1 MQKNKKEREL
11 AKEVE
16 NKLKRELGSV
26 SDNFGNT
33 VDENNGSMELSSEE
47 YDQFKKDNL
56 PKKYSN
62 YERFCR
68 FSEGFMKPSPDKEI
82 APKLEDSIETCH
94 LNITPESAT
103 AAVYIGAIG
112 AFAASL
118 LIGTV
123 IFSLMS
129 ISPTISTDEA
139 VDFLLFSMIMGLL
152 IAMMTYFQIRN
163 APINM
168 AAQWRMKASNSM
180 IICVFYIVTF
190 MRHTSNLENAVRF
203 ASEHVAFPLSM
214 DLKRIIWD
222 VETDKFDSVSAS
234 LDDYLAGWKEHAPE
248 FVESMNLIES
258 SLLQGTEERR
268 LQTLDKS
275 LSNIL
280 EQTYEKMLHYAHGLQ
295 GPLSN
300 LNMLGVILPVL
311 GMVILPLVVS
321 MMDVQWYYLFGMYNI
336 ILFLAVFNLGNKI
349 MNTRPNGYGDTS
361 EGEGM
366 GKDSTKSIDLGFT
379 KIVLKPSTF
388 AVFVVIFFL
397 VVAFSPM
404 LINNLY
410 PGGASGPNSFD
421 SRFEDMIMPRAEATG
436 MGGLAEDLKPIDYR
450 GTGTDRTGPFG
461 FLATLA
467 SFGFTL
473 AAGLGLSTYYK
484 LKSSDTIKIKEKT
497 KKLENEF
504 AGSLFQ
510 LGNRLEDGLPVE
522 IALGKVAESL
532 EGSTSG
538 EFFRKASD
546 NVKRLGMS
554 VDDAIFNKNN
564 GAIKSYPSS
573 LIASTMKVLVESSQK
588 GPKIAAQAMVNV
600 SNYIKEIHRVDERL
614 RDLMSETLASM
625 KSQIK
630 MLTPLISAI
639 VVGITSLII
648 DILGT
653 IATQA
658 DDMADGGD
666 VGAAAMFGE
675 GVPTYFF
682 QIVVGIYVVQIVYI
696 LTKIVNGIENG
707 SDKLTEEYQMGIN
720 LTKATLM
727 YTFVSVMAVLGFT
740 LLARMIMD

>member
-1 MQKNKKEREL
+1 MPKDKKEREL

-16 NKLKRELGSV
+16 QRLKKELGSV
-26 SDNFGNT
+26 SDNLGNAVGDDTDFGS
-33 VDENNGSMELSSEE
+33 DLSSEE
-47 YDQFKKDNL
+47 YDQFKQENL
-56 PKKYSN
+56 PKKYSL
-62 YERFCR
+62 YEKFCK

-82 APKLEDSIETCH
+82 APKLEESIKTCH
-94 LNITPESAT
+94 LNVTPESAT
-103 AAVYIGAIG
+103 SAVYIGAIG
-112 AFAASL
+112 VFFGVLGLGVLIFA
-118 LIGTV
+118 
-123 IFSLMS
+123 LMS
-129 ISPTISTDEA
+129 VSPTSTGEEA
-139 VDFLLFSMIMGLL
+139 ANFLMFSMMMGLI
-152 IAMMTYFQIRN
+152 IAMMAFFQLRN

-168 AAQWRMKASNSM
+168 ANQWRMKASNSM

-190 MRHTSNLENAVRF
+190 MRHTSNLENGIRF

-222 VETDKFDSVSAS
+222 VETERFESMTES
-234 LDDYLAGWKEHAPE
+234 LDDYLAGWKQYAPE

-258 SLLQGTEERR
+258 SLLQGSEERR
-268 LQTLDKS
+268 LGTLDKS

-321 MMDVQWYYLFGMYNI
+321 MMDVQWYFLFGLYNI

-349 MNTRPNGYGDTS
+349 LTTRPNGYGDTS
-361 EGEGM
+361 EGEGL
-366 GKDSTKSIDLGFT
+366 GKDSTKTIDLGFT
-379 KIVLKPSTF
+379 KIVLSPTTF
-388 AVFVVIFFL
+388 GVTVAIFFL
-397 VVAFSPM
+397 IIAFSPI

-410 PGGASGPNSFD
+410 SGGAQGFD
-421 SRFEDMIMPRAEATG
+421 QAFQDALLPGAERGG
-436 MGGLAEDLKPIDYR
+436 MGNIIEGLKPIDYR

-461 FLATLA
+461 FMATLA

-473 AAGLGLSTYYK
+473 AAGMGLATYYK

-497 KKLENEF
+497 KKLEEEF

-510 LGNRLEDGLPVE
+510 LGNRLEDGLPTE

-532 EGSTSG
+532 EGSASG
-538 EFFRKASD
+538 EFFQHASD
-546 NVKRLGMS
+546 NIKRLGMN
-554 VDDAIFNKNN
+554 VNDAIFNENN
-564 GAIKSYPSS
+564 GAIKAYPSS
-573 LIASTMKVLVESSQK
+573 LIASTMKVLVESAQK

-600 SNYIKEIHRVDERL
+600 SSYIKEIHKVDERL
-614 RDLMSETLASM
+614 RDLMSETMASM

-630 MLTPLISAI
+630 MLTPLISSI
-639 VVGITSLII
+639 VVGITALII

-653 IATQA
+653 ISAQA
-658 DDMADGGD
+658 DEMADGAANT
-666 VGAAAMFGE
+666 GAAAMFGE
-675 GVPTYFF
+675 GIPTYYF
-682 QIVVGIYVVQIVYI
+682 QIVVGIYVVQIVYL

-720 LTKATLM
+720 LTKATMM
-727 YTFVSVMAVLGFT
+727 YTFVSFMAVMGFT
-740 LLARMIMD
+740 LLAKMIMD

>member
-1 MQKNKKEREL
+1 MPKDKAERKL

-16 NKLKRELGSV
+16 KKLQKELGSV

-33 VDENNGSMELSSEE
+33 VGDSGLGIELSSEE
-47 YDQFKKDNL
+47 YDQFKEANL
-56 PKKYSN
+56 PKKYSQ
-62 YERFCR
+62 YERFCK

-82 APKLEDSIETCH
+82 APKLEESINTCH
-94 LNITPESAT
+94 LNVTPESAT
-103 AAVYIGAIG
+103 SAVYIGSIGIFFGILAIG
-112 AFAASL
+112 V
-118 LIGTV
+118 V
-123 IFSLMS
+123 IFAMLTVH
-129 ISPTISTDEA
+129 PNTTPEEA
-139 VDFLLFSMIMGLL
+139 LEFLLFSMMMGLL
-152 IAMMTYFQIRN
+152 VAMMGFFQLRN
-163 APINM
+163 MPINM
-168 AAQWRMKASNSM
+168 ANQWRMKASNSM
-180 IICVFYIVTF
+180 IICVFYVVTF
-190 MRHTSNLENAVRF
+190 MRHTSNLENGIRF
-203 ASEHVAFPLSM
+203 AAEHVAFPLSL
-214 DLKRIIWD
+214 DLKRIVWD
-222 VETDKFDSVSAS
+222 VETEKYDSISES
-234 LDDYLAGWKEHAPE
+234 LDEYLKGWKQYAPE
-248 FVESMNLIES
+248 FVESMNLIQS

-321 MMDVQWYYLFGMYNI
+321 MMEVQWYFLFGLYNI

-366 GKDSTKSIDLGFT
+366 AKDSTKEIDLGFT
-379 KIVLKPSTF
+379 KIVLSPSMF
-388 AVFVVIFFL
+388 AVMVSLVFL
-397 VVAFSPM
+397 LVAFSPM

-410 PGGASGPNSFD
+410 AGGADGFD
-421 SRFEDMIMPRAEATG
+421 TAFENAIMPTAERSG
-436 MGGLAEDLKPIDYR
+436 FGNLAEGLKPLDYR
-450 GTGTDRTGPFG
+450 DNVPNRTGPFG
-461 FLATLA
+461 FMATLA

-473 AAGLGLSTYYK
+473 AAGIGLATYYK

-497 KKLENEF
+497 KELENEF

-522 IALGKVAESL
+522 IALGKVAEAL

-538 EFFRKASD
+538 DFFQHASD
-546 NVKRLGMS
+546 NVRRLGMN
-554 VDDAIFNKNN
+554 VDDAIFNEQN
-564 GAIKSYPSS
+564 GAIKAYPSS
-573 LIASTMKVLVESSQK
+573 LIASTMKVLIESAQK

-600 SNYIKEIHRVDERL
+600 SNYIKEIHKVDERL
-614 RDLMSETLASM
+614 RDLMSETMASM

-630 MLTPLISAI
+630 MLTPLISSI
-639 VVGITSLII
+639 VVGITALII

-653 IATQA
+653 ISAQA
-658 DDMADGGD
+658 DEMADGGD

-675 GVPTYFF
+675 GIPTYYF
-682 QIVVGIYVVQIVYI
+682 QIVVGIYVVQIVFL

-727 YTFVSVMAVLGFT
+727 YTFVSTLAIVGFT